1 MITIPLENGENR
13 IELKYHIPYLQEGMY
28 ISAAAFAVLL
38 IDCLRRALRIWLR
51 QSTGTSESDR
61 SGEEIEK
68 HDIPK
73 GRYREISGGKD

>member
-1 MITIPLENGENR
+1 M
-13 IELKYHIPYLQEGMY
+13 
-28 ISAAAFAVLL
+28 S
-38 IDCLRRALRIWLR
+38 DCLHKTVWLR

-73 GRYREISGGKD
+73 GRYKEISGGKD